1 MNDVDDDVT
10 GRSYREREREHI
22 HCMVATSSIETRGS
36 RLTALPERFD
46 DETMR
51 VRLS

>member
-10 GRSYREREREHI
+10 GRSYVEREHI
-22 HCMVATSSIETRGS
+22 HCMVAISSIEPRGS